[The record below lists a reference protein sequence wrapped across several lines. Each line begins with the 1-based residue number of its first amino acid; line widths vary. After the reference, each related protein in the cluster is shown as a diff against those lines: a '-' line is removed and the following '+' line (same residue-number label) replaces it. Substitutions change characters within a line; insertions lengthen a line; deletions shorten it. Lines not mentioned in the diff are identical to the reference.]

1 MSAMFP
7 ISRDICLKYDQENVL
22 RSHHESCCLI
32 LMSWA
37 WWINTYTGAY
47 LLVSLHTFS
56 TPFQRVVRLGSPSWW
71 TGLYREDEM
80 ICWRN
85 ESYDC
90 KLECRS
96 WICPAASHCPTLLH
110 QTSPPNPT
118 SPTPLG
124 LMHWIQMFYYK
135 QIYRLRTIVESW
147 AGRRQKNCPL
157 RLRLQ

>member
-22 RSHHESCCLI
+22 RSHHESCYLI

-37 WWINTYTGAY
+37 CRISTYIGAY
-47 LLVSLHTFS
+47 SLASLHTSS
-56 TPFQRVVRLGSPSWW
+56 TPFQRVARLGFPSWW
-71 TGLYREDEM
+71 IELYRKDEM

-85 ESYDC
+85 ESCDC
-90 KLECRS
+90 KLECCS

-110 QTSPPNPT
+110 QSSPPNPT

-124 LMHWIQMFYYK
+124 LMHWIQMFNHK
-135 QIYRLRTIVESW
+135 QIYRLRTTAESW
-147 AGRRQKNCPL
+147 AVGWQKNCIPRLSL
-157 RLRLQ
+157 R